1 MYINASFINLIVI
14 TENSDIRT
22 DSSLHI
28 HTYICCS
35 VNREYLGQTNM
46 TNERKEDI
54 SFHWRLSGEIHFLPL
69 VALQYHKCI
78 KNYIIMI
85 VYLFK

>member
-1 MYINASFINLIVI
+1 MYINVSFINLIVI

-35 VNREYLGQTNM
+35 VNQEYLGQTNT

-54 SFHWRLSGEIHFLPL
+54 SFH
-69 VALQYHKCI
+69 
-78 KNYIIMI
+78 
-85 VYLFK
+85 